1 MLVLDIM
8 MPGISGV
15 ELLKEL
21 RADPET
27 ETLPVILLSALSTVE
42 DKISGLKAGADEY
55 LTKPIDPREFIVR
68 VASLLARTERL
79 RESSSEEQGKI
90 IAFLGVKGGVGTSR
104 LAINVAGALARKAKR
119 QSWWRSCMLQP
130 ARLPSR

>member
-1 MLVLDIM
+1 

-55 LTKPIDPREFIVR
+55 LTKPIDPR
-68 VASLLARTERL
+68 A
-79 RESSSEEQGKI
+79 SSSYVSLRSWPAPNACASQVLKIGEKSSPSWASRVGLEQ
-90 IAFLGVKGGVGTSR
+90 
-104 LAINVAGALARKAKR
+104 AGWL
-119 QSWWRSCMLQP
+119 
-130 ARLPSR
+130 